1 MSFPDALEV
10 NKALIRRV
18 YEEGYSR
25 GDESVYAAC
34 YSDDFLHHDKTIHDV
49 GKGAEAERLSMLRF
63 RDAVPDARFEVVHQI
78 AEGDRVVNQ
87 LRITGNP
94 VKPFPPIEP
103 GAPMAFDAVAIF
115 RIREGKIAEEWF
127 YRASGTSEA

>member
-1 MSFPDALEV
+1 MSSRDSLEM

-18 YEEGYSR
+18 YDEGYSR

-34 YSDDFLHHDKTIHDV
+34 YCDDFLHHDKTIHDV

-63 RDAVPDARFEVVHQI
+63 REAVTDGRFRVVQQI
-78 AEGDRVVNQ
+78 AEGEGVVNQ
-87 LRITGNP
+87 LSTMGQP
-94 VKPFPPIEP
+94 VKPVPRVRP
-103 GAPMAFDAVAIF
+103 GAPIAFGAVAIF

>member
-1 MSFPDALEV
+1 MSADSALEA
-10 NKALIRRV
+10 NKALIRRI
-18 YEEGYSR
+18 YDEGYSR
-25 GDESVYAAC
+25 GDESVYAEC
-34 YSDDFLHHDKTIHDV
+34 YHDDFLHHDKTIHDV

-63 RDAVPDARFEVVHQI
+63 REAVPDALFEVVHQV

-94 VKPFPPIEP
+94 VKAFPPIEP
-103 GAPMAFDAVAIF
+103 GAKMSFDAVAIF

-127 YRASGTSEA
+127 YRASGTPED

>member
-1 MSFPDALEV
+1 MSSRDSLEM

-18 YEEGYSR
+18 YDEGYSR

-34 YSDDFLHHDKTIHDV
+34 YCDDFLHHDKTIHDV

-103 GAPMAFDAVAIF
+103 GTPMAFGAVAIF